1 MYKVTYLDRHGF
13 IVTNDDVI
21 MVFDYYTDPSHALHR
36 ELEHNPEKPIVFFVT
51 SYIPKHFDKSI
62 YELAQ
67 NHKRMYVMS
76 NDVYPQNVPDKIQV
90 AGMSRGDIIEN
101 IYGGLRVNAYAT
113 AAKGV
118 AFLVTDKHGKTIFHA
133 GALDDVNKVNE
144 EKQEH
149 TDDQCSTGVAVNRIA
164 EDVKSLDI
172 VFFPCDADINSHSGH
187 HARQFLEEIKVKFL
201 FPIHAGSDEK
211 TEGTYGE
218 YFINGAQ
225 VEFLRE
231 PGQSIELFKDK

>member
-1 MYKVTYLDRHGF
+1 MYKVTYLDRNGF

-36 ELEHNPEKPIVFFVT
+36 ELEHNPEKPVVFFVT
-51 SYIPKHFDKSI
+51 TYIHKHFDKSV

-76 NDVYPQNVPDKIQV
+76 NDVYPQNVPDNIQV

-101 IYGGLRVNAYAT
+101 IYGGLSVHAYST
-113 AAKGV
+113 ADKGV

-133 GALDDVNKVNE
+133 GTLDDVKDVNE
-144 EKQEH
+144 EKQER
-149 TDDQCSTGVAVNRIA
+149 TDEQCPTGVAVNRIA
-164 EDVKSLDI
+164 EDVKTLDI
-172 VFFPCDADINSHSGH
+172 VFFPCDSDIDSHSGH
-187 HARQFLEEIKVKFL
+187 HARQFLEEIKVKYL
-201 FPIHAGSDEK
+201 FPIHSGSDNK
-211 TEGTYGE
+211 TEGTYGD
-218 YFINGAQ
+218 YFINGAA
-225 VEFLRE
+225 VEFLRV